1 MTTRLPIDIETN
13 YITKPLHSDTLTA
26 TLKDNSSQILHRL
39 YLITNGLK
47 DRQPF
52 LEIESED
59 YNITANVI
67 IKHGYAQDAKEQ
79 ASVLKIMKQRVAVRT
94 EYTISFSIT
103 RKQDTVTVFNFK
115 HTTTNK
121 QEVYNLTSMLETKVK
136 GLI

>member
-79 ASVLKIMKQRVAVRT
+79 ASVLKIMKQRIAVRP

>member
-26 TLKDNSSQILHRL
+26 KLKDNSSQILHRL

-52 LEIESED
+52 LKIESED
-59 YNITANVI
+59 YDITANVI

-79 ASVLKIMKQRVAVRT
+79 ASVLKIMKQRIAVRP

-103 RKQDTVTVFNFK
+103 RKQDMVTVFNFK

>member
-13 YITKPLHSDTLTA
+13 YITKPLHSDTLIA
-26 TLKDNSSQILHRL
+26 KLKDNSSQILHRL

-79 ASVLKIMKQRVAVRT
+79 ASVLKIMKQRIAVRP

-103 RKQDTVTVFNFK
+103 RKQDVVTVFNFK

-121 QEVYNLTSMLETKVK
+121 QEVYNLTSMLETKVN

>member
-26 TLKDNSSQILHRL
+26 KLKDNSSQILHRL

-59 YNITANVI
+59 YDITANVI

-79 ASVLKIMKQRVAVRT
+79 ASVLKIMKQRIAVRP

-103 RKQDTVTVFNFK
+103 RKQDVVTVFNFK

>member
-1 MTTRLPIDIETN
+1 MTTRLPIDIETS

-26 TLKDNSSQILHRL
+26 KLKDNSSQILHRL

-79 ASVLKIMKQRVAVRT
+79 ASVLKIMKQRIAVRP

-103 RKQDTVTVFNFK
+103 RKQDVVTVFNFK

-121 QEVYNLTSMLETKVK
+121 QEVYNLTSMLETKVN

>member
-26 TLKDNSSQILHRL
+26 KLKDNSSQILHRL

-59 YNITANVI
+59 YDITANVI

-79 ASVLKIMKQRVAVRT
+79 ASVLKIMKQRIAVRP

-103 RKQDTVTVFNFK
+103 RKQDMVTVFNFK

>member
-13 YITKPLHSDTLTA
+13 YITKPLHSDTLIA
-26 TLKDNSSQILHRL
+26 KLKDNSSQILHRL

-79 ASVLKIMKQRVAVRT
+79 ASVLKIMKQRIAVRP

-103 RKQDTVTVFNFK
+103 RKQDMVTVFNFK